1 MRRRLSTSPNL
12 ARYTGCAIRLFSK
25 RNLMSLK
32 GDPSDA
38 NDVGELRLANWSD
51 QVCDIL
57 QKVSRESSDTRRA
70 ADKTIAIMS
79 FDKRASSGMLHS
91 STSEIMRP
99 APAARLNS
107 PLGSLGAW
115 ERNIE
120 HHQRAGRSLPQ
131 WEPLKRSKTLWPH

>member
-1 MRRRLSTSPNL
+1 MKGPPL
-12 ARYTGCAIRLFSK
+12 AAPTVHEPEPCAVSGCAIRLFSK
-25 RNLMSLK
+25 RNLLSLK

-79 FDKRASSGMLHS
+79 FDKRALSGMLHCV
-91 STSEIMRP
+91 R
-99 APAARLNS
+99 
-107 PLGSLGAW
+107 
-115 ERNIE
+115 
-120 HHQRAGRSLPQ
+120 
-131 WEPLKRSKTLWPH
+131 